1 MKQNS
6 EFKLYRQVV
15 LCLLSIII
23 CISASQVS
31 AQEEGQYFISPRLQL
46 GLHTEASLES
56 PIKKLIASGMAVEVI
71 KTEKEFSLIKTSDGT
86 EGWIKARFLTQDEPS
101 SLTVDKLEKAL
112 QEALNNNNS
121 LSDSATASETP
132 VTDTA
137 SEALLSDEERAA
149 YEENIATLQEELRA
163 WEQLDSQD
171 RHAQKIQA
179 EKSIQL
185 LQKRLSMI
193 ASLAMGEDVAS
204 NQFDVNTLI
213 ELPTIIDSTDTN
225 IFKLFKKN
233 YLILAMVSGLSF
245 LLGIF
250 VMDAINRRRHGGYRV

>member
-1 MKQNS
+1 MKQNPK
-6 EFKLYRQVV
+6 FKLYHQAV
-15 LCLLSIII
+15 LCLLSIITF
-23 CISASQVS
+23 ISASQVS

-71 KTEKEFSLIKTSDGT
+71 KTEKEFSLIKISDGT

-101 SLTVDKLEKAL
+101 RLTVDKLEKAL
-112 QEALNNNNS
+112 QDALNNNS
-121 LSDSATASETP
+121 ISDSAAASQAP

-137 SEALLSDEERAA
+137 SEAQLSDEERAA
-149 YEENIATLQEELRA
+149 YEETVSALQEELKA
-163 WEQLDSQD
+163 WEQLDAQD
-171 RHAQKIQA
+171 KQAQKIQA
-179 EKSIQL
+179 EKSNQQ

-193 ASLAMGEDVAS
+193 ASLAMGEEVAS
-204 NQFDVNTLI
+204 NQFDVSTLI
-213 ELPTIIDSTDTN
+213 ELPTIIDSSDTN

-245 LLGIF
+245 LFGIF
-250 VMDAINRRRHGGYRV
+250 VMDAFNRRRHGGYRV